1 MNHACY
7 CFPFSI
13 LFRGFADFK
22 KKVFRKWYSNLIELR
37 SLLGS
42 NICFAL
48 FTATASRLMEL
59 KIFES
64 LGLTPDDFTCVVLDP
79 DRKNICYQV
88 QMVPK
93 VSLSIIFDFVLRDIF
108 EHGDSSTRRLIYCQ
122 TRKQCAILY
131 NMFLLKLGSSMYS
144 GGVEHPKKRR
154 VDMFHGGTAD
164 SVKSHI
170 LEEISKEDSHIRVVI
185 CTIAFGM
192 GVNAKGINESIH
204 FGPSKSITSFVQES
218 GRIGREGKPSVSRLF
233 HTITLTGKVDTKMKE
248 FVHSKDQ
255 CRRKILLS
263 LFSNSTSAEYG
274 CGCECCDIC
283 ALKCECSISKWAPID
298 FTLKPQ
304 NNDSKSRKTSDSALS
319 LLHEKL
325 DEFRRSFLEF
335 DVKPVGVPSVYMEF
349 DHYQVKSLVKNA
361 SKIFCV
367 TDVYFYGF
375 VWRWKH
381 AKRVLKIFNEVF
393 EDIDEL
399 FSSLNES
406 MPDFHNSQIL
416 IGNEWYEIANDTSMF
431 DTLSDSIMNSLRN
444 DTQQSE

>member
-1 MNHACY
+1 MEDQVKYLKTKTCISAVAINQTTENLDEVLKDVEDGIY
-7 CFPFSI
+7 SLVYTSPESI
-13 LFRGFADFK
+13 LSKGRLRRLLSSDSFQDHCIGVAIDEAHVMAEWGFADFK
-22 KKVFRKWYSNLIELR
+22 KKVFRKWNSNLIELR

-59 KIFES
+59 NIFES
-64 LGLTPDDFTCVVLDP
+64 LGLTPDDFTRVVLDP

-108 EHGDSSTRRLIYCQ
+108 YHGDSSTRRLIYCQ

-233 HTITLTGKVDTKMKE
+233 HTSTLTGKVDTKMKE

-325 DEFRRSFLEF
+325 D
-335 DVKPVGVPSVYMEF
+335 
-349 DHYQVKSLVKNA
+349 
-361 SKIFCV
+361 
-367 TDVYFYGF
+367 
-375 VWRWKH
+375 
-381 AKRVLKIFNEVF
+381 
-393 EDIDEL
+393 
-399 FSSLNES
+399 
-406 MPDFHNSQIL
+406 
-416 IGNEWYEIANDTSMF
+416 
-431 DTLSDSIMNSLRN
+431 
-444 DTQQSE
+444 